1 MKQII
6 VSALITAALAAPLAA
21 QAETAYVGGNI
32 GRAEQK
38 LDVAGYSTKDN
49 TTGYKLVGGVEY
61 TKNFGLEVGY
71 ADLREV
77 SISGNGARLASKPQ
91 VFYVAGTATL
101 PIDEQFSVFGKAG
114 IATAHTKISASMPGF
129 STSGTDN
136 ETTGVIGV
144 GAAFQVNKNVSIV
157 AEYEYF
163 GKVAKD
169 EDASLKASLLSVGVR
184 YKF

>member
-6 VSALITAALAAPLAA
+6 VSALIAAALAAPLAA
-21 QAETAYVGGNI
+21 QAENAYVGASI

-38 LDVAGYSTKDN
+38 ADVAGYSFKDN
-49 TTGYKLVGGVEY
+49 TTGYKLVGGY
-61 TKNFGLEVGY
+61 DFTKNFGLEAGY
-71 ADLREV
+71 ADLREI
-77 SISGNGARLASKPQ
+77 SISGYGARASSKPE

-114 IATAHTKISASMPGF
+114 IAAAHTTISASLNGY
-129 STSGTDN
+129 SDHGTDN

-144 GAAFQVNKNVSIV
+144 GAAFNLNKNVSFV

-169 EDASLKASLLSVGVR
+169 SGSSIKADLLSVGVR

>member
-21 QAETAYVGGNI
+21 QAEGAYVGGSI

-38 LDVAGYSTKDN
+38 ADVAGYSFN
-49 TTGYKLVGGVEY
+49 ESTTGYKLVGGY
-61 TKNFGLEVGY
+61 DFTKNFGLEAGY
-71 ADLREV
+71 ADLREI
-77 SISGNGARLASKPQ
+77 SISGNGARASSKPQ
-91 VFYVAGTATL
+91 VFYVAGTATM

-114 IATAHTKISASMPGF
+114 IATAHTKLTASFNGFSDSAS
-129 STSGTDN
+129 DN
-136 ETTGVIGV
+136 QTTGVIGV
-144 GAAFQVNKNVSIV
+144 GAAFHLIKNISFV

-163 GKVAKD
+163 GKVARD
-169 EDASLKASLLSVGVR
+169 GGSSIKADLLSVGVR

>member
-6 VSALITAALAAPLAA
+6 VSALISAALAAPLAA
-21 QAETAYVGGNI
+21 QAENFYVGGDI

-38 LDVAGYSTKDN
+38 LEVGSFSHKEN
-49 TTGYKLVGGVEY
+49 TTGYQLVGGVEY

-77 SISGNGARLASKPQ
+77 SISGNGARLSSKPQ

-114 IATAHTKISASMPGF
+114 IATAHNKISASMSGF
-129 STSGTDN
+129 SDSGTDN

-144 GAAFQVNKNVSIV
+144 GAAFHLNKNVSFV

-169 EDASLKASLLSVGVR
+169 GDASLKADLLSFGVR